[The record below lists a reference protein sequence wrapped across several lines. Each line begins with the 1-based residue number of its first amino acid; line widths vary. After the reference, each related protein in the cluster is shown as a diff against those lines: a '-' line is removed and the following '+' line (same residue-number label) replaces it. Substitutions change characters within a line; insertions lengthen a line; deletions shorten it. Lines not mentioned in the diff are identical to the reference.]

1 MKVWINGKLRRAHLT
16 TEHAASSYGRPMLV
30 VEGEAFSPFDAILNG
45 ISVAVA
51 TQHERESLVA
61 AGYHLAP
68 EPWGLRLRR
77 ARLELGLTQAQL
89 AARSRLSQSEIARLE
104 ARNHPPSTRIVVR
117 LEGALYKKLI

>member
-30 VEGEAFSPFDAILNG
+30 VEGEAFSPFDAVLNG
-45 ISVAVA
+45 ICLAVA

-61 AGYHLAP
+61 AGYQLAP

-77 ARLELGLTQAQL
+77 ARLSARLTQGEL
-89 AARSRLSQSEIARLE
+89 AAKCGLRQSEVARLE
-104 ARNHPPSTRIVVR
+104 ARLHPPSARMIRR
-117 LEGALYKKLI
+117 LESGLGKTL